1 MTHCNDYCPDDNN
14 KSHDIKPHLYDTNDA
29 AQSTSHKDSVLNSNF
44 KNDDN
49 NNNNTNNNTTI
60 INNQSEN
67 SRHNNSNVNILS
79 GKDKDVVDN
88 VDLEQEIALNHTTIV
103 SPHNSLSDNVVKT
116 TDNTSRKVDKVTT
129 DSPTN
134 CISQFLNTI
143 INFRRDE
150 MTLNLNNLLTG
161 ANQTSTTSTTVSM
174 QQPPV
179 TANGNNMLIN
189 DMNRSF
195 MSSNSFNSEHTLS
208 SLISGHQQYS
218 KYGRGACKWPGC
230 DLIFDDLQT
239 FTK

>member
-1 MTHCNDYCPDDNN
+1 MTHCNDYCPDDNS
-14 KSHDIKPHLYDTNDA
+14 KSQQDIKSSLYDAT
-29 AQSTSHKDSVLNSNF
+29 QSTSLKDNVLNN
-44 KNDDN
+44 NDDN
-49 NNNNTNNNTTI
+49 NNSNN
-60 INNQSEN
+60 NNQSEHSQN
-67 SRHNNSNVNILS
+67 NVNKTCD
-79 GKDKDVVDN
+79 KDKDVDN
-88 VDLEQEIALNHTTIV
+88 VDIEQELAINVAQLPQKYDSN
-103 SPHNSLSDNVVKT
+103 LSETKAIDK
-116 TDNTSRKVDKVTT
+116 KVDK

-174 QQPPV
+174 QQQPPV
-179 TANGNNMLIN
+179 TINGNNMLIN

-195 MSSNSFNSEHTLS
+195 MSNNSFNSEHALT
-208 SLISGHQQYS
+208 SLMNGHQQYS